1 MVFSHSDD
9 IWTQCPEL
17 VAGVLFARGINTRAS
32 VSAQLARFSA
42 TAEARMNGG
51 IESALPEVQAWRR
64 VFAKMGLQP
73 TKYRCASEALL
84 RRLRKENALPRLHPL
99 VDLCNAI
106 SAAFAIPIAVFD
118 LSKVT
123 GDMQVR
129 HATGSESYHNSSGQ
143 LEHPEPQEVIYT
155 DQGGN
160 AHARRWTN
168 RQSSLSAVSAGT
180 HSVMI
185 VAEAL
190 HESAHEDIRTL
201 LAALMQEVAL
211 AWPAS
216 ASKARLLTR
225 AAPRFDYTPAD

>member
-1 MVFSHSDD
+1 MVFSHSPD

-17 VAGVLFARGINTRAS
+17 VPGVLFARGISTRAS
-32 VSAQLARFSA
+32 VGAQVARFSA
-42 TAEARMNGG
+42 TAAARLNGG
-51 IESALPEVQAWRR
+51 NESALHEIQAWRR

-84 RRLRKENALPRLHPL
+84 RRLRKEGALPRLHPL

-118 LSKVT
+118 LSKVV
-123 GDMQVR
+123 GDMAVR
-129 HATGSESYHNSSGQ
+129 HATGRERYQTFAGEI
-143 LEHPEPQEVIYT
+143 EHPEAHEVIYA
-155 DQGGN
+155 DESGN
-160 AHARRWTN
+160 AHARRWCN

-180 HSVMI
+180 GTVMI

-190 HESAHEDIRTL
+190 HESAYEDMRTL
-201 LAALMQEVAL
+201 LAALMEEIAI
-211 AWPAS
+211 AWPGA

-225 AAPRFDYTPAD
+225 AAPRFDYTPEK

>member
-1 MVFSHSDD
+1 MVFSHSPD

-17 VAGVLFARGINTRAS
+17 VPGVLFARGISTRAS
-32 VSAQLARFSA
+32 VGAQVARFSA
-42 TAEARMNGG
+42 TAEARLNGG
-51 IESALPEVQAWRR
+51 TESALHEIQAWRR

-123 GDMQVR
+123 GDMEVR
-129 HATGSESYHNSSGQ
+129 HASGSEAYHTFSGQ
-143 LEHPEPQEVIYT
+143 LEHPEPQEVIYA
-155 DQGGN
+155 DQGGH

-180 HSVMI
+180 DTVMI

-190 HESAHEDIRTL
+190 HESAYEDMRTL
-201 LAALMQEVAL
+201 LAALMEEIAI
-211 AWPAS
+211 AWPGA

-225 AAPRFDYTPAD
+225 AAPRFDYTPGK

>member
-1 MVFSHSDD
+1 MVFSHSSL

-17 VAGVLFARGINTRAS
+17 VSGVMFVRGISMQAS

-42 TAEARMNGG
+42 TAGARLNGG
-51 IESALPEVQAWRR
+51 SESALPEIQAWRR
-64 VFAKMGLQP
+64 VFARMGLQP

-106 SAAFAIPIAVFD
+106 SAAFAIPIAAFD
-118 LSKVT
+118 LSKIA
-123 GDMQVR
+123 GDMEVR
-129 HATGSESYHNSSGQ
+129 HATGSEGYLTFSGQ
-143 LEHPEPQEVIYT
+143 LEHPEPQEVIYA

-168 RQSSLSAVSAGT
+168 RQSSLSAVSADT
-180 HSVMI
+180 RTVMI

-190 HESAHEDIRTL
+190 HESAYEDMRTL
-201 LAALMQEVAL
+201 LAALMGEIAI
-211 AWPAS
+211 AWPA
-216 ASKARLLTR
+216 AVSKARLLTR
-225 AAPRFDYTPAD
+225 DAPRFDYTPEK

>member
-1 MVFSHSDD
+1 MVFSHAPD

-17 VAGVLFARGINTRAS
+17 VPGVLFARGISTRAS
-32 VSAQLARFSA
+32 VDAQVARFSA
-42 TAEARMNGG
+42 TAQARLDGG
-51 IESALPEVQAWRR
+51 SESALPEIQAWRR

-118 LSKVT
+118 LSKIV
-123 GDMQVR
+123 GDMEVR
-129 HATGSESYHNSSGQ
+129 YATGGEGYQNFSGE
-143 LEHPEPQEVIYT
+143 LEHPEPQEVIYA
-155 DQGGN
+155 DQDGN

-168 RQSSLSAVSAGT
+168 RQSSLSAVNAGT
-180 HSVMI
+180 RSVMI

-190 HESAHEDIRTL
+190 HESAHEDMRTL
-201 LAALMQEVAL
+201 LAALMGEIAI

-225 AAPRFDYTPAD
+225 AAPRFDYTPEN